1 MLLWIISVVTVFGS
15 AVLVAHIVLSN
26 LDKGDK

>member
-26 LDKGDK
+26 LDKGEK

>member
-1 MLLWIISVVTVFGS
+1 MLLWISSIVTVFGS

-26 LDKGDK
+26 LDKGEK